1 MSENTSE
8 EVQTLELEVAPIE
21 SITKAEVNQQIATAH
36 QYPRSMAQFFKR
48 VEAMVTSDQETAESC
63 IYRLR
68 RKDKQSPGGYKIIE
82 GESIRMAEMVAA
94 AYGNLRSAVHIVGH
108 TPTRVSVRAVCHD
121 LETNNLIAVEKQA
134 KTAYSDGSP
143 YNEDMAITTANALV
157 SKALRDAIFRV
168 VPKALVKSI
177 KEKAKLVAFGNGAT
191 FIARRAK
198 ALEWFKAKG
207 AKLDRVFLALEV
219 KGEEDMTVEHLEILT
234 GLKTA
239 IVEGDQTIDEA
250 FPGEVTDAG
259 PFERPAENPK
269 KSAGTAKDAAAAA
282 EKKPETAPVA
292 QKEAQKP
299 KETVKTEPKPVATPV
314 VQKPAPVQTPAPEPQ
329 PDEPPTQTVDER
341 AEAEAGLAPETKP
354 APKTTV
360 AVEQTFALGGD
371 EPKGE
376 PTAPAAPTEIGAA
389 QANLQKLVEEG
400 GATFLEFVTLL
411 KNRMLLKD
419 PVPKN
424 WAEFDQKQAEQYTK
438 SIKGILVAV
447 KAMKAA
453 PKK

>member
-1 MSENTSE
+1 MSDQDQNE

-21 SITKAEVNQQIATAH
+21 SITRAEVNQQIATAH
-36 QYPRSMAQFFKR
+36 QYPRSMAQFLKR
-48 VEAMVTSDQETAESC
+48 VEQMVTTDQETAESC

-143 YNEDMAITTANALV
+143 YNEDMAITTTNAVV

-191 FIARRAK
+191 FLARRSK

-207 AKLDRVFLALEV
+207 AQLDRIFLALEV
-219 KGEEDMTVEHLEILT
+219 KGEEDMTIEHLEILT

-250 FPGEVTDAG
+250 FPAETPDAS
-259 PFERPAENPK
+259 PFDRPAENPK
-269 KSAGTAKDAAAAA
+269 KTGATAKEAAQAA
-282 EKKPETAPVA
+282 EKKPAATTPPVA
-292 QKEAQKP
+292 QKEAPKP
-299 KETVKTEPKPVATPV
+299 TETVKTEPKPVAQAPDLKTPE
-314 VQKPAPVQTPAPEPQ
+314 KPFPAPVAQEK
-329 PDEPPTQTVDER
+329 TVDEK

-371 EPKGE
+371 EAKAE
-376 PTAPAAPTEIGAA
+376 PAAPTAPTGIGEA
-389 QANLQKLVEEG
+389 QAGLQKLVEDAG
-400 GATFLEFVTLL
+400 VTFLEFVTLL
-411 KNRMLLKD
+411 KSRMLIKD
-419 PVPKN
+419 PIPTT
-424 WAEFDQKQAEQYTK
+424 WAELTQQQALSYTK
-438 SIKGILVAV
+438 SIRGLLVAIR
-447 KAMKAA
+447 AMKAA